1 MEFGTLPLAV
11 ETKRK
16 LAGFFETG
24 QLPHALLLEGGTAAA
39 RQQLAEILS
48 AGAVCRRAVSYTHL
62 DVYKRQAKKHWKRVY
77 RVKNPE
83 LLSSFRR

>member
-24 QLPHALLLEGGTAAA
+24 QLPHALLLEGGTAAV

-48 AGAVCRRAVSYTHL
+48 AGAVCRREGDAFPCGVCPGCIKAKAGSHPDISVSGGG
-62 DVYKRQAKKHWKRVY
+62 AG
-77 RVKNPE
+77 P
-83 LLSSFRR
+83 